1 MSYDRQNRQTDNIHL
16 RTYLRP
22 YFMRQLHYPTSRL
35 YFASRDDRFL
45 GGLRQ
50 YDKQDDRK

>member
-22 YFMRQLHYPTSRL
+22 YFIRQLHYLTSRL
-35 YFASRDDRFL
+35 YFASREGSFL
-45 GGLRQ
+45 GRLRQ
-50 YDKQDDRK
+50 

>member
-22 YFMRQLHYPTSRL
+22 YFIRQLHYLTSRL
-35 YFASRDDRFL
+35 YFASREGSLL
-45 GGLRQ
+45 GRLRQ